1 MLIIFFP
8 ENQRE
13 EKYKKS
19 SKKSF
24 KRTRTIF
31 TPNQLQRLE
40 KEFSGQQYVAGD
52 ERKQLA
58 AELQLSETQV
68 KVWFQN
74 RRIRFRKQNRML
86 KTSETQQFSTEP
98 VRTSDQKINSSYWHH
113 PRSRDMSRID
123 RSNEKHDFIT
133 STLKQRK
140 QHNLET

>member
-98 VRTSDQKINSSYWHH
+98 VRTSDQKINSSY
-113 PRSRDMSRID
+113 
-123 RSNEKHDFIT
+123 
-133 STLKQRK
+133 
-140 QHNLET
+140 